1 MNIELIE
8 SNFIFSLY
16 KDTDIFL
23 DFISKVDP
31 IKHFTNEESI
41 FFFTMGR
48 DLIKSG
54 YSVIDQ
60 VAIETFLDTKPNLK
74 SMYIKYGGWREVLT
88 IMNIV
93 EQKNVYKYWDEII
106 KLNMFRNLEKHGVVV
121 DTAKFLNATS
131 EEVYAFY
138 EYILNDSM
146 ISNNKEVKIE
156 KFYATDEY
164 IDKLNEGL
172 GMGAGIGSVAP
183 RLNYDISGWHRGN
196 LSILGSFSGNGKEQP
211 VSEPIL
217 TENGWNIMGNI
228 KIGDK
233 VYGRNGK
240 LSNVVGVFPQGIKD
254 VYLVEFSDGTSTRC
268 GLEHLWRVETP
279 YQQARNK
286 NKPNKKYDILNLA
299 TIMKDYKKPFID
311 KKTGNINFSR
321 KYSIPINEP
330 IEFAKSDVKLDP
342 YILGLLLGDG
352 GFKKS
357 VTFTN
362 SETELLEQIKIYFN
376 NIGID
381 MSSRDFE
388 NHKQLRIQNKII
400 PILKEMKLYECGS
413 REKFI
418 PSNYIYNSID
428 NRRKLLSGLLNTDGS
443 VTKGVSMY
451 FSSYSKQLSKDTA
464 ELSRSLG
471 FVVMEHS
478 LDRTS
483 CNSTQKYE
491 KEIEYVLRI
500 IGDFSTLSLL
510 SKKHKNK
517 MRYRKYGN
525 YSKKIDNI
533 TLIGKEESQ
542 CIMVDDPEHLYI
554 TKDFIVTHNTSW
566 CTAEVVLPLVE
577 QGYQYTI
584 ISNEQVK
591 EEFLNSV
598 MVHILATKF
607 KEFGITRKRL
617 LVGKFSS
624 SEILQLKKAQS
635 YINEHIAPLLNFVKL
650 FEYDI
655 AETKKIIKKLSNEG
669 CGYFLFDTFKAED
682 SADDNARG
690 LMVEYSKELFQLA
703 SKLNVHILMTQQ
715 LAIYME
721 NTRYLTSACLSASKQ
736 VKEVADVVI
745 LMRQS
750 WDDEL
755 DGEKFDVK
763 PYNYMKDSNG
773 KYIKDDKGR
782 NIKEYFT
789 LSEDDRNMLV
799 FLDKNRWGEDK
810 KTYIYT
816 FGGAWNVWKEKGY
829 CHVHTKNRF

>member
-74 SMYIKYGGWREVLT
+74 SMYIKYGGWREVST

-172 GMGAGIGSVAP
+172 GMGASIGSVAP

-196 LSILGSFSGNGKEQP
+196 LSILGSFSGNGK
-211 VSEPIL
+211 S
-217 TENGWNIMGNI
+217 
-228 KIGDK
+228 
-233 VYGRNGK
+233 
-240 LSNVVGVFPQGIKD
+240 
-254 VYLVEFSDGTSTRC
+254 
-268 GLEHLWRVETP
+268 
-279 YQQARNK
+279 
-286 NKPNKKYDILNLA
+286 
-299 TIMKDYKKPFID
+299 
-311 KKTGNINFSR
+311 
-321 KYSIPINEP
+321 
-330 IEFAKSDVKLDP
+330 
-342 YILGLLLGDG
+342 
-352 GFKKS
+352 
-357 VTFTN
+357 
-362 SETELLEQIKIYFN
+362 
-376 NIGID
+376 
-381 MSSRDFE
+381 
-388 NHKQLRIQNKII
+388 
-400 PILKEMKLYECGS
+400 
-413 REKFI
+413 
-418 PSNYIYNSID
+418 
-428 NRRKLLSGLLNTDGS
+428 
-443 VTKGVSMY
+443 
-451 FSSYSKQLSKDTA
+451 
-464 ELSRSLG
+464 
-471 FVVMEHS
+471 
-478 LDRTS
+478 
-483 CNSTQKYE
+483 
-491 KEIEYVLRI
+491 
-500 IGDFSTLSLL
+500 
-510 SKKHKNK
+510 
-517 MRYRKYGN
+517 
-525 YSKKIDNI
+525 
-533 TLIGKEESQ
+533 
-542 CIMVDDPEHLYI
+542 
-554 TKDFIVTHNTSW
+554 SW